1 MNLLRGL
8 AVRCGRPG
16 AVRGFCQR
24 RSVHSNVV
32 GTLRERGFIHS
43 VTNDDAAYKLEKP
56 APVYCGVDPT
66 ADSLHLGNMVTLMGL
81 LHFHLAG
88 HQALPLVG
96 NATGMIGDPS
106 GKSSERVA
114 LGQSTLAKNVAGIEV
129 QLERFFRRGT
139 RYAVQRMPEL
149 DHRGLKPVRI
159 LHNADWYKDMN
170 ILTFLGHIGRYARVG
185 VMMARD
191 SVKSRLQSTQGISF
205 TEFSYQLLQAYD
217 FWYLYHHHGCRVQ
230 LGGSDQWGNITAG
243 TDLIHRMPFSET
255 KNETGEVSAL
265 YDTPG
270 TNIKGSESGPI
281 GITIPLLTT
290 ASGEKFGK
298 SAGNAIWLDENR
310 TSAFDVYQFFV
321 KTADADVEK
330 FLKMFTLLPLLRI
343 EQVMLAHRE
352 APELFVAQK
361 LLAAEV
367 TELIHGIPGLQR
379 ALLSTAV
386 LFGDQ
391 LSPIKQFSEQDFVD
405 TFAHD
410 QRIVSV
416 PASDIDGKT
425 ICDIAVRLGSCTSK
439 SAAARLVSM
448 GGLYWNNK
456 PVADKMWKPLAG
468 TDDFLGEGTI
478 GILRT
483 GKTNYRILRVISDL

>member
-1 MNLLRGL
+1 MNPLRRL
-8 AVRCGRPG
+8 AIRCGRPG
-16 AVRGFCQR
+16 AVGGFCQR
-24 RSVHSNVV
+24 RPVHSNVV
-32 GTLRERGFIHS
+32 ETLRERNFIHS
-43 VTNDDAAYKLEKP
+43 VTNDAAAYKLEKP
-56 APVYCGVDPT
+56 TPAYCGVDPT

-88 HQALPLVG
+88 HQVLPLVG

-114 LGQSTLAKNVAGIEV
+114 LGQSTLAKNVAGIEA
-129 QLERFFRRGT
+129 QLDRFFRRGT
-139 RYAVQRMPEL
+139 RYAAQRMPDL

-159 LHNADWYKDMN
+159 LHNADWYQDMN
-170 ILTFLGHIGRYARVG
+170 ILAFLGHIGRYARVG
-185 VMMARD
+185 TMMARD
-191 SVKSRLQSTQGISF
+191 SVKSRLQSSQGISF

-217 FWYLYHHHGCRVQ
+217 FWYLYHHHGCCVQ

-243 TDLIHRMPFSET
+243 TDLISRMPFSET
-255 KNETGEVSAL
+255 KNETGETSVL
-265 YDTPG
+265 YENLDTSS
-270 TNIKGSESGPI
+270 KGGESGPL
-281 GITIPLLTT
+281 GITISLLTT

-330 FLKMFTLLPLLRI
+330 LLKMFTLLPLPRI
-343 EQVMLAHRE
+343 EQVMLTHRE
-352 APELFVAQK
+352 APERFVAQK

-367 TELIHGIPGLQR
+367 TELIHGIPGLQK
-379 ALLSTAV
+379 ALCSTAV

-391 LSPIKQFSEQDFVD
+391 LSSIQQFSEQDFVD

-410 QRIVSV
+410 QRMVSV
-416 PASDIDGKT
+416 PASDIEGKSVS
-425 ICDIAVRLGSCTSK
+425 DIAVLLGSCQSK
-439 SAAARLVSM
+439 SAAARLMSA

-456 PVADKMWKPLAG
+456 PVVDKMWKPLVG
-468 TDDFLGEGTI
+468 TDDFLGQGTI

-483 GKTNYRILRVISDL
+483 GKTSHRILRVISNN